1 MVIPT
6 AGPHTSFDKRE
17 RLCYYPPFVSPFRM
31 RPDPLRFRPYT
42 FHRRLKRGLNSGTR
56 SYDVRQLRQFET
68 ISWAKLPARPNLA

>member
-17 RLCYYPPFVSPFRM
+17 RLCYYPLVKTSTPAPVSPFRM

-42 FHRRLKRGLNSGTR
+42 FHRRLKRCLNSGIR
-56 SYDVRQLRQFET
+56 SYDVRQF
-68 ISWAKLPARPNLA
+68 WGNLGQNFG